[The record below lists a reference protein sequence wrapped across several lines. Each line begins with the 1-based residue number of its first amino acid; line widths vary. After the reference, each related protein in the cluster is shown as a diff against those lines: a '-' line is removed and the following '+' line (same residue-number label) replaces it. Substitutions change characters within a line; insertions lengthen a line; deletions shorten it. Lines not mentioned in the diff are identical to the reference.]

1 MHLTRN
7 FRARSGVLWGEHD
20 MCRGNGMPRVCLYSL
35 MLLAAVGALL
45 SAPAVAQQNSDQVH
59 IGRDIYVQP
68 RDKAGDL
75 VCVGCSI
82 YIRGQVAGDAV
93 AVGGSVVL
101 EPGAQVAGGVTT
113 VVGDIRL
120 QTGTQIA
127 GDVAAVAGMVKRDPQ
142 SKIAGDVTSLGG
154 AGWMLLILV
163 APLMLCGGFVV
174 LIIWLFQRRRPVA
187 PAAA

>member
-1 MHLTRN
+1 
-7 FRARSGVLWGEHD
+7 
-20 MCRGNGMPRVCLYSL
+20 MCRGNGMPRVCRYAV
-35 MLLAAVGALL
+35 MLLAAVGALF
-45 SAPAVAQQNSDQVH
+45 SSSMFAEQNSDQVH

-68 RDKAGDL
+68 QDKAGDL

-101 EPGAQVAGGVTT
+101 EQGAQVAGGVTT

-142 SKIAGDVTSLGG
+142 SKIVGDVTSLGG

-163 APLMLCGGFVV
+163 APLVLFGGFVV

>member
-1 MHLTRN
+1 
-7 FRARSGVLWGEHD
+7 
-20 MCRGNGMPRVCLYSL
+20 
-35 MLLAAVGALL
+35 MLLVAAGTF
-45 SAPAVAQQNSDQVH
+45 SSSIVAAQNSDQVH

-68 RDKAGDL
+68 QDKAGDL
-75 VCVGCSI
+75 VCVACSI

-101 EPGAQVAGGVTT
+101 EQGAQGAGSVTA
-113 VVGDIRL
+113 VVGDVRL

-127 GDVAAVAGMVKRDPQ
+127 GDAVAVAGMVKRDPQ
-142 SKIAGDVTSLGG
+142 STISGDVTSLGG

-163 APLMLCGGFVV
+163 LPLVLFGGFVA

-187 PAAA
+187 AVAA

>member
-1 MHLTRN
+1 
-7 FRARSGVLWGEHD
+7 
-20 MCRGNGMPRVCLYSL
+20 MPRICQFAVT
-35 MLLAAVGALL
+35 LLVVV
-45 SAPAVAQQNSDQVH
+45 SAFFSTPLIAEQNSDQVH

-68 RDKAGDL
+68 QDKAGDL

-82 YIRGQVAGDAV
+82 YIRGRVAGDAV
-93 AVGGSVVL
+93 AVGGSVIL
-101 EPGAQVAGGVTT
+101 EQGAQVAGGVTA
-113 VVGDIRL
+113 VVGNVRL

-127 GDVAAVAGMVKRDPQ
+127 GDAVAIAGMVKRDPQ
-142 SKIAGDVTSLGG
+142 STISGDVTSLGG

-163 APLMLCGGFVV
+163 APLVLFGGFVA

>member
-1 MHLTRN
+1 
-7 FRARSGVLWGEHD
+7 
-20 MCRGNGMPRVCLYSL
+20 MPRIFLYAV
-35 MLLAAVGALL
+35 MLLVVVGAFFSTPL
-45 SAPAVAQQNSDQVH
+45 VAEQNSDQVH
-59 IGRDIYVQP
+59 IGRDIYIQP
-68 RDKAGDL
+68 QDKAGDL

-93 AVGGSVVL
+93 AVGGSIVL
-101 EPGAQVAGGVTT
+101 EQGAQLAGGVTT
-113 VVGDIRL
+113 VVGDIRM

-127 GDVAAVAGMVKRDPQ
+127 GDVAAIAGMVKRDPQ

-163 APLMLCGGFVV
+163 LPLVLFGGFVA

-187 PAAA
+187 AAAA

>member
-1 MHLTRN
+1 
-7 FRARSGVLWGEHD
+7 
-20 MCRGNGMPRVCLYSL
+20 MPRICQYVV
-35 MLLAAVGALL
+35 MLLVAAGTF
-45 SAPAVAQQNSDQVH
+45 SSSIVAAQNSDQVH
-59 IGRDIYVQP
+59 IARDIYVQP
-68 RDKAGDL
+68 QDKAGDL

-101 EPGAQVAGGVTT
+101 QQGAQVAGGVTA
-113 VVGDIRL
+113 VVGDVRL

-127 GDVAAVAGMVKRDPQ
+127 GDAVAVAGMVKRDPQ

-163 APLMLCGGFVV
+163 LPLVLFGGFVA

>member
-1 MHLTRN
+1 
-7 FRARSGVLWGEHD
+7 
-20 MCRGNGMPRVCLYSL
+20 MPRICQCVV
-35 MLLAAVGALL
+35 MLLVAAGTF
-45 SAPAVAQQNSDQVH
+45 SSSIVAAQNSDQVH

-68 RDKAGDL
+68 QDKAGDL
-75 VCVGCSI
+75 VCVACSI

-101 EPGAQVAGGVTT
+101 EQGAQVAGSVTA
-113 VVGDIRL
+113 VVGDVRL

-127 GDVAAVAGMVKRDPQ
+127 GDAVAVAGMVKRDPQ
-142 SKIAGDVTSLGG
+142 STISGDVTSLGG

-163 APLMLCGGFVV
+163 LPLVLFGGFVA

-187 PAAA
+187 AVAA

>member
-1 MHLTRN
+1 
-7 FRARSGVLWGEHD
+7 
-20 MCRGNGMPRVCLYSL
+20 
-35 MLLAAVGALL
+35 MLLVAAGTF
-45 SAPAVAQQNSDQVH
+45 SSSIVAAQNSDQVH

-68 RDKAGDL
+68 QDKAGDL
-75 VCVGCSI
+75 VCVACSI

-101 EPGAQVAGGVTT
+101 EQGAQVAGSVTA
-113 VVGDIRL
+113 VVGDVRL

-127 GDVAAVAGMVKRDPQ
+127 GDAVAVAGMVKRDPQ
-142 SKIAGDVTSLGG
+142 STISGDVTSLGG

-163 APLMLCGGFVV
+163 LPLVLFGGFVA

-187 PAAA
+187 AVAA

>member
-1 MHLTRN
+1 
-7 FRARSGVLWGEHD
+7 
-20 MCRGNGMPRVCLYSL
+20 MPRVCLYAA
-35 MLLAAVGALL
+35 MLLAAVAGLFSTAV
-45 SAPAVAQQNSDQVH
+45 VAQQNSDQVH
-59 IGRDIYVQP
+59 IGRDIYIQP
-68 RDKAGDL
+68 QDKAGDL

-82 YIRGQVAGDAV
+82 YIRGKVAGDAV

-101 EPGAQVAGGVTT
+101 EQGAQVAGGVTA
-113 VVGDIRL
+113 VLGDIRL

-142 SKIAGDVTSLGG
+142 SQIVGDVTSLGG

-163 APLMLCGGFVV
+163 APLVLCGGFVA

-187 PAAA
+187 AAAA

>member
-1 MHLTRN
+1 MHLRRN
-7 FRARSGVLWGEHD
+7 FHAGSGVPWGED
-20 MCRGNGMPRVCLYSL
+20 NLCRGNRMPRVCLYAVI
-35 MLLAAVGALL
+35 LLAAVVALF
-45 SAPAVAQQNSDQVH
+45 STAAVAQQNSDQVH
-59 IGRDIYVQP
+59 IGRDIYIQP
-68 RDKAGDL
+68 LDKAGDL

-82 YIRGQVAGDAV
+82 YIRGKVAGDAV

-101 EPGAQVAGGVTT
+101 EQGAQVAGGVTT
-113 VVGDIRL
+113 VVGNIRL

-127 GDVAAVAGMVKRDPQ
+127 GDVAAVAGTVKRDPQ
-142 SKIAGDVTSLGG
+142 STISGDVTSLGG

-163 APLMLCGGFVV
+163 APLVLFGGFVA

>member
-1 MHLTRN
+1 
-7 FRARSGVLWGEHD
+7 
-20 MCRGNGMPRVCLYSL
+20 MPRLCRSVV
-35 MLLAAVGALL
+35 MLAAA
-45 SAPAVAQQNSDQVH
+45 SAFFSIPLHAEQSSDQVH
-59 IGRDIYVQP
+59 VGRDIYVQAQ
-68 RDKAGDL
+68 DKAGDV

-93 AVGGSVVL
+93 AVGGGVVL
-101 EPGAQVAGGVTT
+101 EQGAQVAGGVTT

-127 GDVAAVAGMVKRDPQ
+127 GDAVAVAGMVKRDPQ
-142 SKIAGDVTSLGG
+142 STISGDVTSLGG
-154 AGWMLLILV
+154 TGWMLLILV
-163 APLMLCGGFVV
+163 APLVLFGGFIA

>member
-1 MHLTRN
+1 M
-7 FRARSGVLWGEHD
+7 AVI
-20 MCRGNGMPRVCLYSL
+20 
-35 MLLAAVGALL
+35 AACVFFSIPLFAE
-45 SAPAVAQQNSDQVH
+45 QNSDQVH

-68 RDKAGDL
+68 QDKAGDL
-75 VCVGCSI
+75 VCIACSI
-82 YIRGQVAGDAV
+82 HIRGAVAGDAV

-101 EPGAQVAGGVTT
+101 EQGAQVAGGVTT
-113 VVGDIRL
+113 VVGDVRL

-142 SKIAGDVTSLGG
+142 STISGDVTSLGG

-163 APLMLCGGFVV
+163 APLVLFGGFVA

-187 PAAA
+187 AAA

>member
-1 MHLTRN
+1 
-7 FRARSGVLWGEHD
+7 
-20 MCRGNGMPRVCLYSL
+20 MPRICRYAV
-35 MLLAAVGALL
+35 MLVAAVGIFF
-45 SAPAVAQQNSDQVH
+45 SIPMVAERTSDQVH

-68 RDKAGDL
+68 QDKAGDL

-101 EPGAQVAGGVTT
+101 QQGAQVAGGVTS
-113 VVGDIRL
+113 VVGDVRL

-127 GDVAAVAGMVKRDPQ
+127 GDAVAVAGMVKRDPQ
-142 SKIAGDVTSLGG
+142 STISGDVTSLGG
-154 AGWMLLILV
+154 AGWTLLILV
-163 APLMLCGGFVV
+163 SPLVLFGAFVA